1 LRVRDQLVFARA
13 LERGERK
20 ESRVIAEGAR
30 DLRLLDR
37 LRGAAD
43 QPRDHDRRRARP
55 FGGAAHGELQHRLE
69 QSGLADRELGGV
81 HADREPARAR
91 VEIIAR
97 ERALAAR
104 VELAPSVEREQ
115 MRGDHH
121 ALAQR
126 GEYLRRPIL
135 PVRRHELVSRACP
148 DCIANDNDVIT
159 SPRVENDAPILKPD
173 VWSPV

>member
-1 LRVRDQLVFARA
+1 LSAA
-13 LERGERK
+13 SERSG
-20 ESRVIAEGAR
+20 VVAEGAR

-37 LRGAAD
+37 LRRAAD
-43 QPRDHDRRRARP
+43 QPRDHDRRHARP

-81 HADREPARAR
+81 DADREAARAG

-97 ERALAAR
+97 ERALAAA
-104 VELAPSVEREQ
+104 VELAIGGKRER
-115 MRGDHH
+115 MRRDHH

-126 GEYLRRPIL
+126 GEHLRRPIL